1 MSALSNL
8 IKYAINN
15 DIDELEKAQINEK
28 FIFDGIAL
36 CGQSTVIFSPPNSG
50 KTLFLINQLHKAYF
64 NGNLN
69 ELEVFYINAD
79 DSRTGLI
86 EKTRLLNTI
95 GVHMLAPGYNSF
107 ELSEFQS
114 TVKKIIN
121 NSESHKTCFI
131 LDTIKKFADT
141 MDKKM
146 MREFGILLSEF
157 VSTGGTLIG
166 LGHTNKHRSNNGE
179 LIYSG
184 TTDLIEDCN
193 CIYMLD
199 VLNKNSVNDLTE
211 EKTLKLYNTKL
222 RGDNL
227 LELNFKYTKKSGASY
242 KELVDSFVFISNE
255 EFQEQEEKR
264 KTNESYDSFVKQYSD
279 AHGHII
285 SFLSDKKESEKGELR
300 QYLQDNT
307 EYGRDKCSNIISF
320 FEEKLIRYELGGKT
334 KRQKIYSLI

>member
-1 MSALSNL
+1 MIPCLKIRPNKEVHMSALSNL

-15 DIDELEKAQINEK
+15 DIDELEKAQINER

-121 NSESHKTCFI
+121 NNESHKTCFI

-227 LELNFKYTKKSGASY
+227 LELNFKYTKNLEHLIKSWLIHLY
-242 KELVDSFVFISNE
+242 LFLMKSFKNR
-255 EFQEQEEKR
+255 KR
-264 KTNESYDSFVKQYSD
+264 KGKLTKAMIVSLN
-279 AHGHII
+279 
-285 SFLSDKKESEKGELR
+285 
-300 QYLQDNT
+300 
-307 EYGRDKCSNIISF
+307 NILTSMA
-320 FEEKLIRYELGGKT
+320 T
-334 KRQKIYSLI
+334 

>member
-15 DIDELEKAQINEK
+15 DIDELEKAQINER

-121 NSESHKTCFI
+121 NNESHKTCFI

-227 LELNFKYTKKSGASY
+227 LELNFKYTKNLEHLIKSWLIHLY
-242 KELVDSFVFISNE
+242 LFLMKSFKNR
-255 EFQEQEEKR
+255 KR
-264 KTNESYDSFVKQYSD
+264 KGKLTKAMIVSLN
-279 AHGHII
+279 
-285 SFLSDKKESEKGELR
+285 
-300 QYLQDNT
+300 
-307 EYGRDKCSNIISF
+307 NILTSMA
-320 FEEKLIRYELGGKT
+320 T
-334 KRQKIYSLI
+334 